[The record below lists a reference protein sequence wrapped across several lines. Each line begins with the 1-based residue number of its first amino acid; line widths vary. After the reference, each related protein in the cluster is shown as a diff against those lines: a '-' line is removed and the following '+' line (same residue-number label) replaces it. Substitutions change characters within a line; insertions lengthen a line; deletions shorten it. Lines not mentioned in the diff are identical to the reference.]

1 MSLLDE
7 ARAVRE
13 RIAARLRELEPLVK
27 EYNELRQ
34 MAAEMGLEAGEAQTS
49 AGAGQQAPPEPPG
62 EGSSSRPPRVQRG
75 GRSRR
80 GYHARR
86 LCRLLSGGGLAYV
99 RLHHGVGEIG
109 KERRQRLELPGQQAR
124 VHDLVNTS
132 HDRFRDQVRR
142 AMSVGELCR
151 LAHHL

>member
-75 GRSRR
+75 GRASARQGVAARAAEARR
-80 GYHARR
+80 GGDEIDMGVLEAVRAEPGMTVAEYARALGVSPTTLYR
-86 LCRLLSGGGLAYV
+86 PV
-99 RLHHGVGEIG
+99 RELTNEG
-109 KERRQRLELPGQQAR
+109 KLVKRARQLFPA
-124 VHDLVNTS
+124 
-132 HDRFRDQVRR
+132 
-142 AMSVGELCR
+142 
-151 LAHHL
+151 